1 MWDKIHFFFFF
12 FFFLFEEKSL
22 NSKRIE
28 LLCAKS
34 WWINLIRYR
43 RRRRRRR
50 IGAVSRKSN
59 ETWKT
64 RPTRKVMRSMFETS
78 SLGPSTFFF
87 AKQVPTVVILFMSLV
102 LEECYSKIG
111 PLYVAILKTI
121 FSLSLFSPFHKYF
134 IFQRRNGESKA

>member
-1 MWDKIHFFFFF
+1 MWNKIHFLFFFFF
-12 FFFLFEEKSL
+12 FPFLKRNFET
-22 NSKRIE
+22 NCE
-28 LLCAKS
+28 L
-34 WWINLIRYR
+34 WWINLLRYR
-43 RRRRRRR
+43 RRRRR
-50 IGAVSRKSN
+50 AATRKSN

-102 LEECYSKIG
+102 LGGMLFENRSVVRCYFKN
-111 PLYVAILKTI
+111 YFF
-121 FSLSLFSPFHKYF
+121 FSLFLFPRFHKYL